1 MTVKSVR
8 ENRLEWIDWMKA
20 IGIYLIILGHFY
32 SVGEKWI
39 YVFHVPL
46 FFVISGFLTSK
57 ESDCRKFWQKLWY
70 NLVVPMLI
78 MASMSF
84 VYACV
89 IQQLHGTFELKTFYW
104 FFRNVL
110 FGMVAGFD
118 NLWFVYTLILLKIIC
133 QFFTSRKWLLALT
146 MVMMILACAYNHA
159 DMSAMPFFLIN
170 PNCIINV
177 CLAMPF
183 MAFGVMARDYKVQL
197 DDWNNKV
204 LLIIATFVGG
214 LMVSLCGHYNSLVGL
229 HSCSYG
235 DNLLLFLLGALA
247 GTMMAYAICKLLGHS
262 PKIITIISR
271 GTIVI
276 LAFHKI
282 IIGWWRDF
290 FPASSLDVFA
300 AAVILLLFVPI
311 VRIAESYFPLMV
323 GKYRVNRLKNM
334 L

>member
-20 IGIYLIILGHFY
+20 IGIYLIVLGHFY

-57 ESDCRKFWQKLWY
+57 ESECRKFWQKLWY

-78 MASMSF
+78 MASMNF

-133 QFFTSRKWLLALT
+133 QFFTSRKWLFALT
-146 MVMMILACAYNHA
+146 VVMLTLACAYNHV
-159 DMSAMPFFLIN
+159 DMSTMPFFLMN

-177 CLAMPF
+177 C
-183 MAFGVMARDYKVQL
+183 
-197 DDWNNKV
+197 
-204 LLIIATFVGG
+204 
-214 LMVSLCGHYNSLVGL
+214 
-229 HSCSYG
+229 
-235 DNLLLFLLGALA
+235 
-247 GTMMAYAICKLLGHS
+247 
-262 PKIITIISR
+262 
-271 GTIVI
+271 
-276 LAFHKI
+276 
-282 IIGWWRDF
+282 
-290 FPASSLDVFA
+290 
-300 AAVILLLFVPI
+300 
-311 VRIAESYFPLMV
+311 
-323 GKYRVNRLKNM
+323 
-334 L
+334 